1 MIDVIDIMKQ
11 IEHMATST
19 QEQREERQAES
30 FRLIQEREIEII
42 RKIEE
47 RRLLFQEKHDARMME
62 LRLLMQ
68 EIRSR
73 TPKRQI
79 YFGKVKTE

>member
-1 MIDVIDIMKQ
+1 MIDVVDIMKQ
-11 IEHMATST
+11 IQHMDT
-19 QEQREERQAES
+19 QERQAEA

-47 RRLLFQEKHDARMME
+47 RNVLFQEKHEARMME

-68 EIRSR
+68 KTRSSR
-73 TPKRQI
+73 PKRQI

>member
-1 MIDVIDIMKQ
+1 MIDVVDIMKQ
-11 IEHMATST
+11 IQHMDT
-19 QEQREERQAES
+19 QERQAEA

-47 RRLLFQEKHDARMME
+47 RNVLFREKHEARMME

-68 EIRSR
+68 EIRAR

>member
-1 MIDVIDIMKQ
+1 MIDVVDIMKQ
-11 IEHMATST
+11 IQHMDNS
-19 QEQREERQAES
+19 QERQAEA

-47 RRLLFQEKHDARMME
+47 RNVLFQEKHEARMME
-62 LRLLMQ
+62 ARLLIQ
-68 EIRSR
+68 KIRSR

>member
-1 MIDVIDIMKQ
+1 MIDVVDIMKQ
-11 IEHMATST
+11 IQHMDT
-19 QEQREERQAES
+19 QERQAEA

-47 RRLLFQEKHDARMME
+47 RNVLFQEKHEARMME
-62 LRLLMQ
+62 ARLLMQ
-68 EIRSR
+68 KIRSSR
-73 TPKRQI
+73 PKRQI

>member
-1 MIDVIDIMKQ
+1 MIDVVDIMKQ
-11 IEHMATST
+11 IQHMDSP
-19 QEQREERQAES
+19 EERQAEA
-30 FRLIQEREIEII
+30 FRLIQEREIEIN

-47 RRLLFQEKHDARMME
+47 RRLIFQEKHDARMME